1 MPLATIFQLYR
12 GGQFYWWRKP
22 EYTEKT
28 TDLPQVT
35 DKLYHIML
43 YRVHIAMSG
52 IRTDNFSVT
61 KVKNQN
67 NVSIWQSIPKT
78 FWQTSL
84 QEIFEEFFQFNYANF
99 VPFLFYPNPMF
110 TILGIAVSG
119 FWKKVCNRSLLFIVP
134 KFMYLFQTTCFRGIK
149 VIELKP
155 TQGHKM
161 KWFVLLTYGVCFHT
175 DYVSMSSSRWKI
187 YI

>member
-1 MPLATIFQLYR
+1 M
-12 GGQFYWWRKP
+12 
-22 EYTEKT
+22 YTSPWVGFELITLVSQRLKT
-28 TDLPQVT
+28 
-35 DKLYHIML
+35 
-43 YRVHIAMSG
+43 
-52 IRTDNFSVT
+52 RTMCPYDMNAPTS
-61 KVKNQN
+61 
-67 NVSIWQSIPKT
+67 SWQSIPKS

-110 TILGIAVSG
+110 TILGIVVSG

-134 KFMYLFQTTCFRGIK
+134 KFMYLFQTTCFRGIE